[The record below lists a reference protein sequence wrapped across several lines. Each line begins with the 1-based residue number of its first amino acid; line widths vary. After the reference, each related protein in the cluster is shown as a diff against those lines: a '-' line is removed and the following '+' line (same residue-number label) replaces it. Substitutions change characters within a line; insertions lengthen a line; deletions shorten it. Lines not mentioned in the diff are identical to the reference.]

1 MTDYSAYTFT
11 AELQII
17 GINPFVAV
25 PPDILERIFQ
35 DSGKRL
41 GPISICGKVNSKP
54 YKQTLIKYKGEWRLY
69 INTVMLPNSPKRI
82 AENLEISVAFD
93 HTDRTVQMPI
103 LFQEA
108 LENDKIARKVFD
120 SLPPSLQKEINRY
133 LNSAKKEET
142 LLKNIHLAIGFLK
155 GENRFIGRNPIKK

>member
-1 MTDYSAYTFT
+1 
-11 AELQII
+11 
-17 GINPFVAV
+17 
-25 PPDILERIFQ
+25 
-35 DSGKRL
+35 
-41 GPISICGKVNSKP
+41 
-54 YKQTLIKYKGEWRLY
+54 
-69 INTVMLPNSPKRI
+69 MLPNSPKRI

-93 HTDRTVQMPI
+93 PTDRTVQMPI